1 MTYFKLFRDLHGP
14 WSGPCAH
21 SGGCHVG
28 RVWPP
33 LARPSSQWMI
43 GIYWNIIHDEY
54 IPVYFGHIHCGLNM
68 DDIPVYFMMF
78 IYIYC
83 LWCLSHHKPHHK
95 HILLQHTTLTAY
107 SSALSIL
114 VHRSKHVQTRQGF
127 LAPGSNPMLVMAL
140 ANPSTDKK
148 KPGWVIWVYSVAL
161 SQESDMACWKISY
174 LVRCFFHEK

>member
-78 IYIYC
+78 IYIYIVYDVYHVTSHITSTYYC
-83 LWCLSHHKPHHK
+83 NTLHLQRIHQRCQYWCTDPNM
-95 HILLQHTTLTAY
+95 
-107 SSALSIL
+107 
-114 VHRSKHVQTRQGF
+114 SKRGKDSWP
-127 LAPGSNPMLVMAL
+127 LAPIPCWSWHWLIQAL
-140 ANPSTDKK
+140 IKK
-148 KPGWVIWVYSVAL
+148 TWL
-161 SQESDMACWKISY
+161 SDLGVFSCS
-174 LVRCFFHEK
+174 

>member
-78 IYIYC
+78 IYI
-83 LWCLSHHKPHHK
+83 LFMMFITS
-95 HILLQHTTLTAY
+95 QATSQAHTIATHYT
-107 SSALSIL
+107 
-114 VHRSKHVQTRQGF
+114 
-127 LAPGSNPMLVMAL
+127 
-140 ANPSTDKK
+140 
-148 KPGWVIWVYSVAL
+148 YSVF
-161 SQESDMACWKISY
+161 ISAVNTGAQIQTCPNEARI
-174 LVRCFFHEK
+174 LGPWLQSHVGHGTG